1 MHNVLSRLLSIHKD
15 LHEWDTDTEEEMI
28 QLKSRAYMVVLNN
41 SELQLSR
48 GIIAIILSSRLSP
61 VNDLNMH

>member
-1 MHNVLSRLLSIHKD
+1 MHYVLSRLLGNHED
-15 LHEWDTDTEEEMI
+15 LHEWDTDTEGEMI

-41 SELQLSR
+41 SELQLPR

-61 VNDLNMH
+61 VNELN